1 MSVTGKLILEGKMYH
16 DFTIGIPDVQG
27 KITVKKKGG
36 SSFVLFEYERVYDP
50 IRKFNIPKRSII
62 GKVSDENGSLM
73 YPNENYQ
80 RHFPA
85 AVLPEERSEAYRSCC
100 LRIGAYLIVDKV
112 AQEYGLPT
120 MLEKYLGKDSGLLL
134 DLACYSIISEDNA
147 AQYYPDFAFSHPLF
161 SQNMRIYSDSKVSRL
176 LNSITKDHTIG
187 FLDSWNARRDRRQRL
202 YISYDSTN
210 KNCQAGDVDI
220 VEFGKAKDDRGLPV
234 FNLAIAFDKTNQV
247 PLFYEE
253 YPGSINDVSQ
263 FSFLV
268 DKVIDYGYRR
278 IGFILDR
285 GYFSKDNIRYM
296 DDNGYSFIIMVK
308 GMKSLVSALVTSKI
322 HTFETSRECS
332 IRTYRVYG
340 TTVKSKLYADDT
352 KDRYVHIYYNPG
364 RQAAEREQLER
375 KIDNWKQFLKRFE
388 GQVLSFGKNI
398 THYFDI
404 YYGKKGN
411 ILYAQEKPS
420 VIETELSL
428 CGYFCIVTSEKMS
441 AEEALILYKGR
452 DSSEKLFSG
461 DKTFLGG
468 RSMRVQSQNAL
479 SSKIFIEFVALI
491 IRNRIYTLLKEEL
504 FRIDTRPNY
513 MTVPQAIRELEKI
526 EMVRRNNGT
535 YRLDHAV
542 TKRQKNILNAFG
554 LDEEYV
560 RFKATEIGRLLAEG
574 KSLMDSDTD
583 KGEDEDGEN
592 EEYYFD

>member
-1 MSVTGKLILEGKMYH
+1 MYY
-16 DFTIGIPDVQG
+16 DFTVGIPDVKG
-27 KITVKKKGG
+27 KITFKKKGD
-36 SSFVLFEYERVYDP
+36 STFVLFEYERVYDP
-50 IRKFNIPKRSII
+50 VRKFNIPKRAII
-62 GKVSDENGSLM
+62 GKVSQEDASLM

-80 RHFPA
+80 THFPD
-85 AVLPEERSEAYRSCC
+85 AVLPEERSDAYRSCC
-100 LRIGAYLIVDKV
+100 LRIGAYLIIDKV
-112 AQEYGLPT
+112 AQEYGLPR
-120 MLEKYLGKDSGLLL
+120 MLETHLGKESGLLL
-134 DLACYSIISEDNA
+134 DLTCYSIISEDNA

-161 SQNMRIYSDSKVSRL
+161 SHNMRVYSDSKVSRL
-176 LNSITKDHTIG
+176 LNSITKEHTIG
-187 FLDSWNARRDRRQRL
+187 FLDSWNAKRDRRQRL

-220 VEFGKAKDDRGLPV
+220 VEFGKAKDDRGFPV

-263 FSFLV
+263 FGFLV
-268 DKVIDYGYRR
+268 DKVIEYGYRR
-278 IGFILDR
+278 MGFILDR

-296 DDNGYSFIIMVK
+296 DTNGYSFIIMVK
-308 GMKSLVSALVTSKI
+308 GMKSLVSALVASKM
-322 HTFETSRECS
+322 HTFETSRECA

-340 TTVKSKLYADDT
+340 TTVKARLYADDT
-352 KDRYVHIYYNPG
+352 KDRYFHIYYNPG
-364 RQAAEREQLER
+364 RQAAEREQLEL
-375 KIDNWKQFLKRFE
+375 KIENYKKFFRRLE
-388 GQVLSFGKNI
+388 GQEISFSRNI

-404 YYGKKGN
+404 YYGKEGKF
-411 ILYAQEKPS
+411 LYAQEKPS

-441 AEEALILYKGR
+441 AEEALTLYKGR
-452 DSSEKLFSG
+452 DASEKLFSS

-479 SSKIFIEFVALI
+479 SAKIFIEFVALI

-504 FRIDTRPNY
+504 FRIETRPNY
-513 MTVPQAIRELEKI
+513 MTVPQAVRELEKI

-542 TKRQKNILNAFG
+542 TKRQKTILSAFG

-560 RFKATEIGRLLAEG
+560 RFKATEIGRLLSDG
-574 KSLMDSDTD
+574 MSLMDSGKNEGD
-583 KGEDEDGEN
+583 DEDGEN
-592 EEYYFD
+592 EEYIFN

>member
-1 MSVTGKLILEGKMYH
+1 MYH
-16 DFTIGIPDVQG
+16 DFTIGIPDVKG

-50 IRKFNIPKRSII
+50 ARKFNIPKRAII
-62 GKVSDENGSLM
+62 GKVSEEDDSRM

-80 RHFPA
+80 THFPA
-85 AVLPEERSEAYRSCC
+85 AILPEERNQACRSCC
-100 LRIGAYLIVDKV
+100 LRIGAYLVIDKV
-112 AQEYGLPT
+112 AQEYGLAR
-120 MLEKYLGKDSGLLL
+120 MLEKHLGKDSGLLL
-134 DLACYSIISEDNA
+134 DLVCYSIISEDNA

-161 SQNMRIYSDSKVSRL
+161 SDGMMIYSDSKVARL
-176 LNSITKDHTIG
+176 LGSITKDHTIG
-187 FLDSWNARRDRRQRL
+187 FLDSWNEKRDHRQRL

-210 KNCQAGDVDI
+210 KNCQAGDVDF
-220 VEFGKAKDDRGLPV
+220 VEFGKAKDDKGLPV

-263 FSFLV
+263 FGFLV
-268 DKVIDYGYRR
+268 DKVIEYGYRR
-278 IGFILDR
+278 MGFILDR

-296 DDNGYSFIIMVK
+296 DENGYSFIIMVK
-308 GMKSLVSALVTSKI
+308 GMKDLVSALVASRI
-322 HTFETSRECS
+322 HAFESSRECV

-340 TTVKSKLYADDT
+340 TTVEARLYADDT
-352 KDRYVHIYYNPG
+352 KDRYFHIYYNPAL
-364 RQAAEREQLER
+364 QAAEREQLEL
-375 KIDNWKQFLKRFE
+375 KIEGYKKFFRRLE
-388 GQVLSFGKNI
+388 GQEISFSMNI

-404 YYGKKGN
+404 YYGKGGGF
-411 ILYAQEKPS
+411 LYAREKAS
-420 VIETELSL
+420 VVESELAL

-441 AEEALILYKGR
+441 AEEALTLYKGR
-452 DSSEKLFSG
+452 DASEKLFSS

-479 SSKIFIEFVALI
+479 SAKIFIEFVALI

-504 FRIDTRPNY
+504 FRIETRPNY
-513 MTVPQAIRELEKI
+513 MTVPQAVRELEKI

-542 TKRQKNILNAFG
+542 TKRQKTILSAFG

-560 RFKATEIGRLLAEG
+560 RFKATEIGRLLSDG
-574 KSLMDSDTD
+574 MSLMDSGKNEGD
-583 KGEDEDGEN
+583 DEDGEN
-592 EEYYFD
+592 EEYIFN

>member
-1 MSVTGKLILEGKMYH
+1 MYH
-16 DFTIGIPDVQG
+16 DFTIEIPDIKG
-27 KITVKKKGG
+27 KITFKKKGE
-36 SSFVLFEYERVYDP
+36 SSFVLFEYQRVYDP
-50 IRKFNIPKRSII
+50 LRKFNIPKRSII
-62 GKVSDENGSLM
+62 GKVSEENDSQM

-80 RHFPA
+80 THFPT
-85 AVLPEERSEAYRSCC
+85 AVLPEERSDAYRSCC
-100 LRIGAYLIVDKV
+100 LRIGAYLIIDKV
-112 AQEYGLPT
+112 AQEYGLPQ
-120 MLEKYLGKDSGLLL
+120 MLKKHLGKDSGLLL

-161 SQNMRIYSDSKVSRL
+161 SDGMKIYSDSKVSRL
-176 LNSITKDHTIG
+176 LSSITKEHTIG
-187 FLDSWNARRDRRQRL
+187 FLDSWNAKRDHRQRL

-220 VEFGKAKDDRGLPV
+220 VEFGKAKDDKGFPV
-234 FNLAIAFDKTNQV
+234 FNLALAFDKTNQV

-268 DKVIDYGYRR
+268 DKVIEYGYRR
-278 IGFILDR
+278 MGFILDR

-296 DDNGYSFIIMVK
+296 DTNGYSFIIMVK
-308 GMKSLVSALVTSKI
+308 GMKDLVSALVASRI
-322 HTFETSRECS
+322 HTFETSRECA

-340 TTVKSKLYADDT
+340 TTVKARLYADDT
-352 KDRYVHIYYNPG
+352 KDRYFHIYYNPG
-364 RQAAEREQLER
+364 RQAAEREQLEL
-375 KIDNWKQFLKRFE
+375 KIENYKKFFRRLE
-388 GQVLSFGKNI
+388 GQEISFSRNI

-404 YYGKKGN
+404 YYGKGGKF
-411 ILYAQEKPS
+411 LYAQEKAS
-420 VIETELSL
+420 VIESELAL

-441 AEEALILYKGR
+441 AEQALILYKGR

-479 SSKIFIEFVALI
+479 SAKIFIEFVALI
-491 IRNRIYTLLKEEL
+491 LRNRIYTLLKEEL
-504 FRIDTRPNY
+504 FRIETRPNY

-542 TKRQKNILNAFG
+542 TKRQKTILNAFG
-554 LDEEYV
+554 LDEQYV
-560 RFKATEIGRLLAEG
+560 RFKATEIGRLLADG
-574 KSLMDSDTD
+574 MSLMDSDKNEGD
-583 KGEDEDGEN
+583 DEDGEN
-592 EEYYFD
+592 EEYSFN

>member
-1 MSVTGKLILEGKMYH
+1 MGGRMYH
-16 DFTIGIPDVQG
+16 DFTIGIPDAKG

-50 IRKFNIPKRSII
+50 ARKFNIPKRSII
-62 GKVSDENGSLM
+62 GKVSEEDASLM
-73 YPNENYQ
+73 YPNENHQ
-80 RHFPA
+80 RHFPT
-85 AVLPEERSEAYRSCC
+85 AVLPEERSDAYRSCC
-100 LRIGAYLIVDKV
+100 LRIGAYLIIDKV
-112 AQEYGLPT
+112 AQEYGLAS
-120 MLEKYLGKDSGLLL
+120 MLGKHLGKDSGLLL
-134 DLACYSIISEDNA
+134 DLACYSIICEDNA

-161 SQNMRIYSDSKVSRL
+161 SRNMRIYSDSKVSRL
-176 LNSITKDHTIG
+176 LRSITKDHTIG

-220 VEFGKAKDDRGLPV
+220 VEFGKAKDDKGLPV

-263 FSFLV
+263 FGFLV
-268 DKVIDYGYRR
+268 DKVMEYGYRSM
-278 IGFILDR
+278 GFILDR

-296 DDNGYSFIIMVK
+296 DENGYSFIIMVK
-308 GMKSLVSALVTSKI
+308 GMKDLVSALVASRI
-322 HTFETSRECS
+322 HTFETSRECA

-340 TTVKSKLYADDT
+340 TTVKARLYADDT
-352 KDRYVHIYYNPG
+352 RDRYFHIYYNTG
-364 RQAAEREQLER
+364 RQAAEREQLEQ
-375 KIDNWKQFLKRFE
+375 KIESYKKFFRRVE
-388 GQVLSFGKNI
+388 GQAVSFSRNI
-398 THYFDI
+398 SHYFDI
-404 YYGKKGN
+404 YYGKN
-411 ILYAQEKPS
+411 DTFLYAQEKAP
-420 VIETELSL
+420 VIESELAL
-428 CGYFCIVTSEKMS
+428 CGYFCIVTSERMG
-441 AEEALILYKGR
+441 AEQALILYKGR

-504 FRIDTRPNY
+504 FRIESKPNY
-513 MTVPQAIRELEKI
+513 MTVPEAIRELEKI

-542 TKRQKNILNAFG
+542 TRRQKTILNAFG
-554 LDEEYV
+554 LDEDYV
-560 RFKATEIGRLLAEG
+560 RFKATEIGRLLADER
-574 KSLMDSDTD
+574 SLMDSLRNEGD
-583 KGEDEDGEN
+583 DEDGEN
-592 EEYYFD
+592 EEYYFN